1 MATSYVLEERVD
13 RLEEA
18 MAEMAREVALASR
31 AAAEASLAAA
41 EASQAAREASRV
53 AAQTSRELAEF
64 KDEMQ
69 EFKEEMSDFKDEMR
83 EFKDEMSDFKVE
95 MQEFKEESRL
105 SRIDMNRRWGELSNK
120 LGTMAED
127 LVAPSIPRILR
138 TVLGCPDNAIE
149 LTAVRMRRRSSVDPN
164 RRREFDVIASCGDY
178 LLVNETKSRLSPQDV
193 TDFADMLPSVRE
205 FFPEMAE
212 QKIVGVIAS
221 LYVDESLVRFAERRG
236 LIILGFGEDVMDV
249 LNSPDFS
256 PQFF

>member
-1 MATSYVLEERVD
+1 MATSYVLEEKVS
-13 RLEEA
+13 RLDEA
-18 MAEMAREVALASR
+18 MAEMAREVALASQ
-31 AAAEASLAAA
+31 AAAEAS
-41 EASQAAREASRV
+41 EAAREASRV

-64 KDEMQ
+64 KDEM
-69 EFKEEMSDFKDEMR
+69 KDFKQ
-83 EFKDEMSDFKVE
+83 E

-149 LTAVRMRRRSSVDPN
+149 LTAVRMRRRSSIDPN

>member
-1 MATSYVLEERVD
+1 MATSYVLEEKVS
-13 RLEEA
+13 RLDEA
-18 MAEMAREVALASR
+18 MAEMAREVALASQ
-31 AAAEASLAAA
+31 AAA
-41 EASQAAREASRV
+41 EASQAAKEASRV
-53 AAQTSRELAEF
+53 AAQTSLELAEF
-64 KDEMQ
+64 KDEM
-69 EFKEEMSDFKDEMR
+69 KDFKDEMR
-83 EFKDEMSDFKVE
+83 DFKDEMRDFKDE

-149 LTAVRMRRRSSVDPN
+149 QTAVRVRRRSSVDPN
-164 RRREFDVIASCGDY
+164 SRREFDVIASCGEY
-178 LLVNETKSRLSPQDV
+178 LLINETKSRLAPEDV
-193 TDFADMLPSVRE
+193 TDFADRLPSARE
-205 FFPEMAE
+205 YFPEMAE
-212 QKIVGVIAS
+212 QKIVGAIAS

>member
-1 MATSYVLEERVD
+1 MATSYVLEEKVS
-13 RLEEA
+13 RLDEA

-31 AAAEASLAAA
+31 AAAEASQAAA
-41 EASQAAREASRV
+41 EASEAAREASRV

-69 EFKEEMSDFKDEMR
+69 DFKDEMR
-83 EFKDEMSDFKVE
+83 DFKDEMSDFKEE

-164 RRREFDVIASCGDY
+164 RRREFDVIASCGEY